1 MSFLFNF
8 FKKDKDIKDKKEI
21 KGQDSKS
28 EPAYKRQYVRLNR
41 DIGVLSKDI
50 PGYKT
55 VTRDISLGGA
65 KIEISKPIPKWK
77 VIDISLELET
87 GKAVSLKAEVTWIR
101 EVEYL
106 KKYELGLKFIYDNPN
121 QQQEIEKYILYVIE
135 TQSNWYK
142 NPD

>member
-8 FKKDKDIKDKKEI
+8 FKKDKNLKEQ
-21 KGQDSKS
+21 KEQKEEK
-28 EPAYKRQYVRLNR
+28 EPVYKRQYVRINR

-55 VTRDISLGGA
+55 ITRDISLGGA
-65 KIEISKPIPKWK
+65 KIEISKPIPKGK
-77 VIDISLELET
+77 IIDITLDLET
-87 GKAVSLKAEVTWIR
+87 GKSLSLKAEITWIK

-121 QQQEIEKYILYVIE
+121 QQQEVEKYILYIIE

-142 NPD
+142 SIE

>member
-8 FKKDKDIKDKKEI
+8 FKKGKEVKEQKEKKDSDIKQET
-21 KGQDSKS
+21 
-28 EPAYKRQYVRLNR
+28 AYQRQYIRLNR
-41 DIGVLSKDI
+41 DIGVLSNDI

-65 KIEISKPIPKWK
+65 KIEISKPIPKGK
-77 VIDISLELET
+77 IIDIKLELET
-87 GKAVSLKAEVTWIR
+87 GKTVSLKAEVTWIR

-106 KKYELGLKFIYDNPN
+106 KKYELGLKFIYNNPN

-142 NPD
+142 TIK